1 MKKKVYF
8 CTQNIRHQKVVAPNE
23 KKKEMRNIAV
33 ILAGGTGSRVGGPVP
48 KQFLELDG
56 RTVIEY
62 SIEAFASHPA
72 IDEVAV
78 VVHPDWRG
86 RMEEIAERLKVKGER
101 LKVRKIIDGGSE
113 RYMSSLN
120 AIMAY
125 IDEPDDTNLLLHDAA
140 RPFVS
145 AEIIDRVT
153 EALKHHEAVGVAVPS
168 TDTVWEVHPD
178 VSGQWSVVGSQCEI
192 PRFVARIPERR
203 LMWRAQTPQAFRL
216 PLIRDAYQRA
226 LQDPRFQATDDCG
239 VVRQYMPCTKI
250 TVVEGDEANRKITFA
265 EDIAEM
271 NRTGNTK

>member
-1 MKKKVYF
+1 MK
-8 CTQNIRHQKVVAPNE
+8 
-23 KKKEMRNIAV
+23 NIAV

-48 KQFLELDG
+48 KQFLTLAG
-56 RTVIEY
+56 RTVIEH
-62 SIEAFASHPA
+62 SIETFNNHPA

-86 RMEEIAERLKVKGER
+86 RMEEIAAAGRWGKLK
-101 LKVRKIIDGGSE
+101 KIVDGGSE

-125 IDEPDDTNLLLHDAA
+125 IDEPDETNLLLHDAA
-140 RPFVS
+140 RPMVS
-145 AEIIDRVT
+145 TEIIDRVVK
-153 EALKHHEAVGVAVPS
+153 ALGSHEAVGVAVPS

-178 VSGQWSVVGSQCEI
+178 MNEELGMKNEEFMM
-192 PRFVARIPERR
+192 PRFVARIPERK

-239 VVRQYMPCTKI
+239 VVRKYMPGTKI
-250 TVVEGDEANRKITFA
+250 MVVEGEERNRKITYRG
-265 EDIAEM
+265 DIDEVE
-271 NRTGNTK
+271 